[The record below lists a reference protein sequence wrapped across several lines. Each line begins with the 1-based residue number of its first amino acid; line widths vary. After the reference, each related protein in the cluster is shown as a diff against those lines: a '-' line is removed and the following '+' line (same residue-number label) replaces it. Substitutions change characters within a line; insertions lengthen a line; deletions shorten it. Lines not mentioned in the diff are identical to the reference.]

1 MLNELAQSRCA
12 ILIPAAHRATANL
25 IGALLQ
31 SEQGGEHTFEGCRLS
46 ASGHEP
52 ATHYGADTAIC
63 TDTLPLLGDA
73 ARLYA
78 LCQTL
83 SVQRERP
90 CPSEMDTIACV
101 AAADVCELSGVY
113 DATEH
118 WNSMGLK
125 VVEVPV

>member
-1 MLNELAQSRCA
+1 MLNELAQSRCS

-63 TDTLPLLGDA
+63 TDTLPLLYDA
-73 ARLYA
+73 AA
-78 LCQTL
+78 LHAQL
-83 SVQRERP
+83 VILAAQRERE
-90 CPSEMDTIACV
+90 CPTLAEVELAV
-101 AAADVCELSGVY
+101 GAADISP
-113 DATEH
+113 
-118 WNSMGLK
+118 NSDPFAIFAARGLQ